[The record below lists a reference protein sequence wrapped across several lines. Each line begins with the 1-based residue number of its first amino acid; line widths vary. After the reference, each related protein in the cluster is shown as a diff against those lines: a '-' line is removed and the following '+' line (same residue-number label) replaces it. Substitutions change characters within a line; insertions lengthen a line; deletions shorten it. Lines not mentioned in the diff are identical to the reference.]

1 MSRARP
7 VAYYSTRPL
16 VACYR
21 VTFTLYRIHKGSRD
35 VWISLL
41 GPVLLQV
48 LRVLTL
54 VTGVTKIAY
63 ELLIKAE
70 NSFNEDERGHSS

>member
-1 MSRARP
+1 MRA
-7 VAYYSTRPL
+7 VEFAVDLYC
-16 VACYR
+16 CYK
-21 VTFTLYRIHKGSRD
+21 YIHKGSRI
-35 VWISLL
+35 VRVTLL
-41 GPVLLQV
+41 APVLLQV

-70 NSFNEDERGHSS
+70 NAFNEDERGRSS